1 MRVRLWVFASGALLG
16 AVLLGTG
23 LEGYAEEQKLD
34 LKKIADKIT
43 RTVNSGDPVA
53 ITKLYAPGAVMLQ
66 SGEQGP
72 VRGHAALLKYYQGMY
87 KSFPDMKVEWSSILF
102 SGDTIV
108 FEGVNRGTFSCPMT
122 TPEGDVGPTGKSFN
136 MRLVFIGEI
145 SPDGLIAEDRTY
157 FDNQDFMRQV
167 GLAK

>member
-1 MRVRLWVFASGALLG
+1 
-16 AVLLGTG
+16 
-23 LEGYAEEQKLD
+23 
-34 LKKIADKIT
+34 
-43 RTVNSGDPVA
+43 
-53 ITKLYAPGAVMLQ
+53 
-66 SGEQGP
+66 
-72 VRGHAALLKYYQGMY
+72 MY
-87 KSFPDMKVEWSSILF
+87 KAFPDMRVEWSSILF

-108 FEGVNRGTFSCPMT
+108 FEGVNRGTFSGPMT
-122 TPEGDVGPTGKSFN
+122 TPEGDVAPTGRSFN